1 MNEELMYFVI
11 PYPGDLHREGQFAQC
26 RKSQLPLPPKT
37 VSTRSKCLVIIY
49 LLGTIY
55 SEENCQ
61 DVFVI
66 LGSVRALD
74 VPAVLL

>member
-11 PYPGDLHREGQFAQC
+11 PYPGDLHRESQFAPF
-26 RKSQLPLPPKT
+26 RKSQLSLPPKT
-37 VSTRSKCLVIIY
+37 VSTRSGCLVIIY

-66 LGSVRALD
+66 LGSMRVLD